1 MPSTEYYQAVV
12 DRNLDSGS
20 CTSRNPAHSIPPN
33 PDSTLVN
40 SEDSDNNV
48 SGMTFSKNNSDI
60 KRDKDSSC
68 GVEEKP
74 KTRIDFGEHFP
85 DGGWGWVVTIAASLV
100 FVLCNG
106 VHHAFGILFLV
117 IQKEKKIKI
126 SDIHT
131 GEVACNRVCVKL
143 LMEKKSIIP
152 SAICNRS

>member
-40 SEDSDNNV
+40 SEDSDNNA

-100 FVLCNG
+100 YVLCNG

-131 GEVACNRVCVKL
+131 GEVACNRVCEKL
-143 LMEKKSIIP
+143 LME
-152 SAICNRS
+152 NL

>member
-20 CTSRNPAHSIPPN
+20 CTSRNPAHCIPPN
-33 PDSTLVN
+33 QDSTLVN
-40 SEDSDNNV
+40 SEDSENNAG
-48 SGMTFSKNNSDI
+48 GMTFSKNNSDI
-60 KRDKDSSC
+60 KKDKDSSC

-100 FVLCNG
+100 YVLCNG

-117 IQKEKKIKI
+117 IQREKKIKI

-131 GEVACNRVCVKL
+131 GEEACNLVCETV
-143 LMEKKSIIP
+143 LME
-152 SAICNRS
+152 NL